1 MSADQSKPDLL
12 LVNLIHQSLRVD
24 AMRLSATVAAL
35 DQHDRSGQTTGVR
48 EFFERYR
55 EQLVV
60 HHTHE
65 DTLFFPALAARV
77 GAERM
82 RLSELADQHEQLDE
96 TLQILGKGLA
106 VLADREGDFDAERMH
121 ASKFASQMVDQLGAH
136 LTLEEE
142 TALPLFESEISVADY
157 KGLETRARK
166 ATSRR
171 QAQFMIPWVIAHATP
186 EQQTALFRSAPP
198 MRLVNRLSR
207 GRYRRLDQALVPAA
221 ELSRINKYGTQ
232 AAQFESR
239 RHFVSAAGE
248 DPPRP
253 SSHQDG

>member
-1 MSADQSKPDLL
+1 MSGDRSKPDLL

-35 DQHDRSGQTTGVR
+35 DQHDRSSLIAGVR

-77 GAERM
+77 GADRM
-82 RLSELADQHEQLDE
+82 HLSELADQHEQLDD
-96 TLQILGKGLA
+96 TLQVLGKRLS
-106 VLADREGDFDAERMH
+106 VLADGEGDFDAERVR
-121 ASKFASQMVDQLGAH
+121 ACKFASELVDQLGAH

-142 TALPLFESEISVADY
+142 TALPLFESEMSVADY
-157 KGLETRARK
+157 KRLEARARK

-171 QAQFMIPWVIAHATP
+171 QAQFMIPWLIAHATP
-186 EQQTALFRSAPP
+186 EQQTGLFRSAPP

-207 GRYRRLDQALVPAA
+207 SRYRRVDRALVPAA
-221 ELSRINKYGTQ
+221 ELSRINKYGQ
-232 AAQFESR
+232 E
-239 RHFVSAAGE
+239 
-248 DPPRP
+248 
-253 SSHQDG
+253 